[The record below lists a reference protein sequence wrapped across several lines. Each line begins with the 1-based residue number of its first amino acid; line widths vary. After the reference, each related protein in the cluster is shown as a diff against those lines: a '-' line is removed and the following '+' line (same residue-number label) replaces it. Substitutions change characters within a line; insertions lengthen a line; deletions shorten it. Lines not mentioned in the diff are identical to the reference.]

1 MEGHAECQKRNIRQ
15 TEEKTSIW
23 KKLRRIF
30 KSSKKHKLRNFQN
43 EFADQT
49 DDAFH
54 KYCFLVNKF

>member
-1 MEGHAECQKRNIRQ
+1 MDGHAEWQNINNRQ
-15 TEEKTSIW
+15 AEEKTSIW

-30 KSSKKHKLRNFQN
+30 KSSKKHKLRNFEN